1 MSSVEDQIQEIEQN
15 IKESKK
21 TVDFGDALVR
31 LQSNRDFKRVILEG
45 YFNEEAIRL
54 VHLKSDSNMQTPD
67 KQQSIL
73 LQIDAIGTLK
83 QYFNTVLFK
92 ANLARKS
99 IAFDEQT
106 RDELIEGDAD
116 GR

>member
-15 IKESKK
+15 IKESRK

-31 LQSNRDFKRVILEG
+31 LHSNRDFKRVIVEG
-45 YFNEEAIRL
+45 FFAEEAIRL
-54 VHLKSDSNMQTPD
+54 VHLKSDANMQTPE

-73 LQIDAIGTLK
+73 SQIDAIGSLK
-83 QYFNTVLFK
+83 QYFKTAMFK
-92 ANLARKS
+92 ADLARKS

-106 RDELIEGDAD
+106 REELTEGDAD
-116 GR
+116 DR